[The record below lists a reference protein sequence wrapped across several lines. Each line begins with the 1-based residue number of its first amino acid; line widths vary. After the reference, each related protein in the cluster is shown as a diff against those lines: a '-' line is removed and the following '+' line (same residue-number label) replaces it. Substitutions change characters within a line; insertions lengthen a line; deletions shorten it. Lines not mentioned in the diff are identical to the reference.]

1 MDGGMGIIGWIVIGI
16 LAGFIAEK
24 VMKRDHGLLM
34 NLLVGV
40 CGALLG
46 GFLAGLLGMGANSFI
61 MSLLIATAGAILLLF
76 LLSAAKRRRR

>member
-46 GFLAGLLGMGANSFI
+46 GFLAGLLGMGANSFS